1 MAISARE
8 IVYSVKGMSGRPE
21 YYSGRGATMSDLD
34 GDRLY
39 AIYQKI
45 AQELGTRQADAFVT
59 MVEKLKTLSATNF
72 LNALYALER
81 NDWNLTEFNES
92 NIDVGPDGA
101 GRGMIAFA
109 TVAESLFFCGRD
121 DTEYI
126 RSSFLRKIGFERGP
140 REREREYCYDD
151 DYER

>member
-8 IVYSVKGMSGRPE
+8 IVYSQGMSDQPE
-21 YYSGRGATMSDLD
+21 YYSGRRATMSDLD

-45 AQELGTRQADAFVT
+45 AQELGARQADAFVT
-59 MVEKLKTLSATNF
+59 MVEKLKTLSAANF

-81 NDWNLTEFNES
+81 NDWNLTKFNES
-92 NIDVGPDGA
+92 KADLGPDGA
-101 GRGMIAFA
+101 GRRDIAFA
-109 TVAESLFFCGRD
+109 TVAEILFCCGRD

-126 RSSFLRKIGFERGP
+126 RSSFLKKIGFERGP
-140 REREREYCYDD
+140 RK
-151 DYER
+151 

>member
-45 AQELGTRQADAFVT
+45 EQELGTRQADAFVT

-92 NIDVGPDGA
+92 NIDLGSDGA
-101 GRGMIAFA
+101 ERGIIAFA
-109 TVAESLFFCGRD
+109 TIAEGLFGCGRD

-126 RSSFLRKIGFERGP
+126 RSSFLRKLGFPERGS
-140 REREREYCYDD
+140 RERKREYCGDD
-151 DYER
+151 RER

>member
-1 MAISARE
+1 MAMSARE
-8 IVYSVKGMSGRPE
+8 IVYSVRGMSGRPE
-21 YYSGRGATMSDLD
+21 FYSGRGATISDLD

-59 MVEKLKTLSATNF
+59 MVKKLKTLSATNF

-92 NIDVGPDGA
+92 NIDLGSDRA
-101 GRGMIAFA
+101 GRDIITFT
-109 TVAESLFFCGRD
+109 TVAESLFSCGID

-126 RSSFLRKIGFERGP
+126 RSSFLRKIGFDRGT
-140 REREREYCYDD
+140 RERVREYRDDD

>member
-21 YYSGRGATMSDLD
+21 CYSGRGATMSDLD

-45 AQELGTRQADAFVT
+45 AQELGTRQANAFVT

-81 NDWNLTEFNES
+81 NDWNLTEFNGS

-101 GRGMIAFA
+101 GRCMIALA
-109 TVAESLFFCGRD
+109 TVAESLGRD

>member
-21 YYSGRGATMSDLD
+21 SYSGRGATMSDLD
-34 GDRLY
+34 GEKLY

-45 AQELGTRQADAFVT
+45 VEELGTRQANAFVT

-101 GRGMIAFA
+101 GRGIIALA
-109 TVAESLFFCGRD
+109 TVAESGRD

-126 RSSFLRKIGFERGP
+126 RLSFLRKIGFERGP
-140 REREREYCYDD
+140 RERTREYCHDD
-151 DYER
+151 EYGR